1 MSQLMAGKDSLG
13 DVNSQTNR
21 TNVALHPN
29 GSRVP
34 MFAVI
39 SIRRRDDSGVRGP
52 SNEVAVEYMCG

>member
-1 MSQLMAGKDSLG
+1 MTGKDSFG
-13 DVNSQTNR
+13 DVSSQTNC

-39 SIRRRDDSGVRGP
+39 SIRRRDDGGVRGTP
-52 SNEVAVEYMCG
+52 NVVAMEYMCG